1 MTLEEELLAV
11 FRSGV
16 ERPLAG
22 ERFTDLALRV
32 FAHQFERNRPYRAFC
47 EARGRTPATV
57 QRWWEIPAVP
67 TAAFKELPLTTFPP
81 EEAAAVFE
89 TSGTT
94 AGGRPRGPAPVAGAA
109 RQGTPPPPASRPGR
123 HYMRT
128 TALYDAA
135 LLPPFGAALLPDGAR
150 LPMLSLGPSPRFSP
164 HSSLGHML
172 GRVMAAFGGPG
183 SAELVTESGID
194 HEGLAGALS
203 AASAAGQPVC
213 LLGTAFAFVHVLETL
228 APRRFALPAGS
239 RLMDT
244 GGYKGRSRA
253 VPRDELLAAYEETFG
268 IPPDCVV
275 SEYGMTEMSS
285 QFYDMVRGA
294 RCPEHRAA
302 RRVAREMVRGA
313 IEAAAGRPTDRHTS
327 AFTAHRA
334 PRTAHH
340 LYAGPPWVRTVV
352 VDPESLELLP
362 RGATGLLRHYDLAN
376 LDSVMAIQ
384 TDDLGIAHAEGFELL
399 GRAAGAEAR
408 GCSLAVEELLQLQ

>member
-11 FRSGV
+11 FRSGG
-16 ERPLAG
+16 ERPLSG

-32 FAHQFERNRPYRAFC
+32 FTHQFERNRPYRAFC

-57 QRWWEIPAVP
+57 QRWGEIPAVP

-81 EEAAAVFE
+81 DEAAVVFE

-94 AGGRPRGPAPVAGAA
+94 ADGR
-109 RQGTPPPPASRPGR
+109 SGR

-135 LLPPFGAALLPDGAR
+135 LLPPFAAALLPDGAR

-183 SAELVTESGID
+183 SAELVTESGIG
-194 HEGLAGALS
+194 HEGLASALS
-203 AASAAGQPVC
+203 AASAVGQPVC

-253 VPRDELLAAYEETFG
+253 VPRAELLAAYEETFG
-268 IPPDCVV
+268 IPPACVV

-285 QFYDMVRGA
+285 QFYETVL
-294 RCPEHRAA
+294 RAA
-302 RRVAREMVRGA
+302 LPRPLGPVTGA
-313 IEAAAGRPTDRHTS
+313 GTPVLHSNRAPAGRS
-327 AFTAHRA
+327 AERPA
-334 PRTAHH
+334 PAFAQHAARGTQHG

-352 VDPESLELLP
+352 VDPESLERLP
-362 RGATGLLRHYDLAN
+362 PGAPGLLRHYDLAN

>member
-1 MTLEEELLAV
+1 MTLEGELLAV

-47 EARGRTPATV
+47 EARDRTPATV
-57 QRWWEIPAVP
+57 RRWWEIPAVP
-67 TAAFKELPLTTFPP
+67 TAAFKELPMATFPP
-81 EEAAAVFE
+81 AEAAVVFE

-94 AGGRPRGPAPVAGAA
+94 AGGR
-109 RQGTPPPPASRPGR
+109 SGR

-135 LLPPFGAALLPDGAR
+135 LLPLFAAALLPDGER

-203 AASAAGQPVC
+203 AANAAGQPVC

-285 QFYDMVRGA
+285 QFYGKTGTWHLALGA
-294 RCPEHRAA
+294 WPD
-302 RRVAREMVRGA
+302 GDD
-313 IEAAAGRPTDRHTS
+313 G
-327 AFTAHRA
+327 
-334 PRTAHH
+334 RTASRLAETLAKRQAPSAKRC

-352 VDPESLELLP
+352 VDPESMERLP
-362 RGATGLLRHYDLAN
+362 PGAPGLLRHYDLAN

>member
-1 MTLEEELLAV
+1 MRLEEELLAI
-11 FRSGV
+11 FRSGI
-16 ERPLAG
+16 ERVLPE

-57 QRWWEIPAVP
+57 RRWEGIPAVP

-81 EEAAAVFE
+81 DEAAAVFE

-94 AGGRPRGPAPVAGAA
+94 AGGRP
-109 RQGTPPPPASRPGR
+109 GR
-123 HYMRT
+123 HYLRS

-135 LLPPFGAALLPDGAR
+135 LLPPFAAALLPDGAR
-150 LPMLSLGPSPRFSP
+150 LPMLSLGPSPRLSP

-172 GRVMAAFGGPG
+172 GRVMAAFGAPG

-194 HEGLAGALS
+194 HEGLARALA

-228 APRRFALPAGS
+228 ALRRFALPAGS

-253 VPRDELLAAYEETFG
+253 VPRDELLAAYQETFG
-268 IPPDCVV
+268 IPPEYIV

-285 QFYDMVRGA
+285 QFYGKTGA
-294 RCPEHRAA
+294 WRL
-302 RRVAREMVRGA
+302 VLGA
-313 IEAAAGRPTDRHTS
+313 WPDADDCRTASRLAETS
-327 AFTAHRA
+327 AKRQA
-334 PRTAHH
+334 PSAKRC

-408 GCSLAVEELLQLQ
+408 GCSLAVEELLR